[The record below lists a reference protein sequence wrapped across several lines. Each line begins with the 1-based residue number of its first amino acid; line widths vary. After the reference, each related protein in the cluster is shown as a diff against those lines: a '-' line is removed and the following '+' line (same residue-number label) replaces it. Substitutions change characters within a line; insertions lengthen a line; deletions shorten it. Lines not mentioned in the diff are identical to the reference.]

1 MVLENSFVPS
11 LYVIKGIVILDNDGN
26 RILAKYYNQS
36 FSTVK
41 EQKDFEKSLFNK
53 THKGAGDVILLDN
66 LTIVYR
72 NNVDLLFYVLGSTN
86 ENELMLNSVLTC
98 LFESLST
105 MLRKNV
111 EKKVLCEN
119 LDLIMLAVDEIC
131 DEGIILESDPMLIT
145 QRVQLR
151 LDDIPLGEQTVSQ
164 IFHQGFN
171 MLLNNAD
178 G

>member
-1 MVLENSFVPS
+1 
-11 LYVIKGIVILDNDGN
+11 
-26 RILAKYYNQS
+26 
-36 FSTVK
+36 
-41 EQKDFEKSLFNK
+41 
-53 THKGAGDVILLDN
+53 
-66 LTIVYR
+66 
-72 NNVDLLFYVLGSTN
+72 
-86 ENELMLNSVLTC
+86 MLNSVLTC

-105 MLRKNV
+105 MLRKTV

-164 IFHQGFN
+164 VFN
-171 MLLNNAD
+171 QAKEQIKWSLLK
-178 G
+178 